1 MAKRPAKARRP
12 RNLFRPGA
20 LRWLRG
26 SDLKRRPLGYEWLRG
41 RVGNPL
47 ILRRNAFRMTVPHSA
62 VLPGSRSCF
71 SLVQDVV
78 GAKWAQLTTPGFSVL
93 NLNRRHLSPS
103 QLVAISRA
111 HDRRRAMLR
120 PIASCCATCVTI
132 SVTDA

>member
-1 MAKRPAKARRP
+1 MSGFEAMLATLRSCGETLSGRR
-12 RNLFRPGA
+12 
-20 LRWLRG
+20 
-26 SDLKRRPLGYEWLRG
+26 
-41 RVGNPL
+41 
-47 ILRRNAFRMTVPHSA
+47 VPHSA

-93 NLNRRHLSPS
+93 NLNRRHLSRS

-120 PIASCCATCVTI
+120 PIASCCATWVTI